1 MESKITG
8 QDLVLNLRAAG
19 FAEDQV
25 GDYLKAWD
33 TGEIGEQLRLL
44 SAKRR
49 SLLDHIHQEEKQ
61 IGCLDYLVYQMSSR
75 SDKQQG
81 RNMETE
87 A

>member
-1 MESKITG
+1 MESKITV

-61 IGCLDYLVYQMSSR
+61 IGCLDYLVYQIE
-75 SDKQQG
+75 KAELQHQ
-81 RNMETE
+81 
-87 A
+87 

>member
-1 MESKITG
+1 MESKITV

-33 TGEIGEQLRLL
+33 IGEIGEQLRLL

-61 IGCLDYLVYQMSSR
+61 VGCLDYLVYQIEKAELR
-75 SDKQQG
+75 HQ
-81 RNMETE
+81 
-87 A
+87 